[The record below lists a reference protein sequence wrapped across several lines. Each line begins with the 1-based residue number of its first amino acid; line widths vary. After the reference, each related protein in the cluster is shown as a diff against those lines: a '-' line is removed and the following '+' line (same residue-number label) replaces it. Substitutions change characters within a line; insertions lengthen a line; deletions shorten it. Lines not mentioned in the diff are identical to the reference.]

1 MVGSDWQCRF
11 SHVWV
16 LAEAEGRLEAA
27 SADCQEI
34 DRTIDRA
41 GGARPFD
48 YFWLAT
54 WEGAAI
60 LHSMPKLISLLE
72 VGATPRGGCARESGQ
87 GPGTVSLEESIDTSG
102 RSRRVRLR
110 FSNWHR
116 WLFVGLFV
124 GLVCGSGAAQPAQDS
139 PDLAF
144 RRAPMKESSRSIV
157 IPLAKDLHLAFDAE
171 LLRTHTIW
179 QGPGLDVYGP
189 PFTGSKTPFLCT
201 YSGSVLWTMP
211 ARIPWSLGGAAGPDV
226 QGSAAKVEFRGLASK
241 DHSVTL
247 IYEVGAGNLAVRI
260 RETPALVQWGG
271 NRAVVRRLEIGPSS
285 TGLWFLAHAEMGH
298 SRDSGGS
305 PLRVVIDRDGDR
317 VTAAARGLQG
327 IRWATI
333 EEDVSYDVS
342 EVAEEEGASTVGTR
356 HVEGHETRCYVW
368 IPPHHEAAVVE
379 IATVVGLAAGA
390 QGDEGWLTGTPRA
403 PGLSV
408 PSGVRQG
415 DAGTAVATR
424 FQASE
429 TGPSRVHGDAFYEI
443 EHFSLPEEI
452 ELKVTGMDWLPNGNL
467 AVCTW
472 AGEIYVIEQPTGPAG
487 AVVCRRF
494 ASGLNEAFG
503 MKVIDGALYVVQK
516 AELTRVTDTDGDG
529 RGDLFET
536 ISDDWGFTGNYHAF
550 AFGPVLDQRQN
561 LFVFLTG
568 QRGRWDV
575 PFVGWALR
583 MNLDGTGVEGF
594 ASGLRAPNGFGTFG
608 PDDDLFVADNQGN
621 WIGAC
626 RLNHVQRGRFY
637 GFPSGKP
644 ASEADYRMPRNP
656 SPPAVWFPRKLSPS
670 TSGFVTIEDPRLGP
684 FQGQLLVGDFQNA
697 LVMRVFLEKVNG
709 EWQGAVWP
717 FAKGFYSGVNR
728 LLMGPDGRL
737 YVGGLKNRAWAA
749 TAPREASLDRVRF
762 TGRIPFEVKEVHAT
776 RRGFHLEFTK
786 PVDPGM
792 AGDTEN
798 YFVSQYRYEYHQA
811 YGSPEIDQEG
821 KENSSTEIGVESVVV
836 SADGTRVT
844 MVLDGARTGYVT
856 AVQLLDIES
865 ADGESI
871 WHDTFYYTLN
881 GRPE

>member
-1 MVGSDWQCRF
+1 M
-11 SHVWV
+11 HP
-16 LAEAEGRLEAA
+16 LARYRTPPLA
-27 SADCQEI
+27 SWSW
-34 DRTIDRA
+34 
-41 GGARPFD
+41 
-48 YFWLAT
+48 Y
-54 WEGAAI
+54 
-60 LHSMPKLISLLE
+60 
-72 VGATPRGGCARESGQ
+72 
-87 GPGTVSLEESIDTSG
+87 
-102 RSRRVRLR
+102 
-110 FSNWHR
+110 R
-116 WLFVGLFV
+116 WLILWLFV
-124 GLVCGSGAAQPAQDS
+124 GLVCETRAAQSVHDS

-144 RRAPMKESSRSIV
+144 RRAPMKEASRSIV
-157 IPLAKDLHLAFDAE
+157 IPLADDLHLAFDAG

-179 QGPGLDVYGP
+179 KGPGLNVYGP

-201 YSGSVLWTMP
+201 YTGSVLWTMP
-211 ARIPWSLGGAAGPDV
+211 ARIPWSVGSAAGPEV
-226 QGSAAKVEFRGLASK
+226 QAVAPKVEFRGLVSK
-241 DHSVTL
+241 GDSVTL
-247 IYEVGAGNLAVRI
+247 MYEVGVGDTAVRI
-260 RETPALVQWGG
+260 HETPTVVPWGG
-271 NRAVVRRLEIGPSS
+271 SRAVVRLLEIGPSS
-285 TGLWFLAHAEMGH
+285 AGLWFLAHAEMGH
-298 SRDSGGS
+298 SRDSAGT

-356 HVEGHETRCYVW
+356 HVEGHETRCFVW
-368 IPPHHEAAVVE
+368 IPPHDEAVVVE
-379 IATVVGLAAGA
+379 IATTVGLAARA
-390 QGDEGWLTGTPRA
+390 QGDEGWLTGTPTA
-403 PGLSV
+403 PDMRLRPRSHPGEV
-408 PSGVRQG
+408 GKV
-415 DAGTAVATR
+415 VATR
-424 FQASE
+424 FQASD
-429 TGPSRVHGDAFYEI
+429 TGPARVHGDAFYEV

-452 ELKVTGMDWLPNGNL
+452 ELKVTGMDWLPNGDL

-472 AGEIYVIEQPTGPAG
+472 AGEIYVIEHPTGPAG
-487 AVVCRRF
+487 AAVCRRF
-494 ASGLNEAFG
+494 ARGLNEAFG
-503 MKVIDGALYVVQK
+503 LKVVDGEIYGVQK
-516 AELTRVTDTDGDG
+516 PELTRVTDTDGDG
-529 RGDLFET
+529 QADLFET

-575 PFVGWALR
+575 PFVGWTLR
-583 MNLDGTGVEGF
+583 MNRDGTGVEGF

-608 PDDDLFVADNQGN
+608 LDDDLFVADNQGN

-644 ASEADYRMPRNP
+644 ASEADYKMPRNP

-670 TSGFVTIEDPRLGP
+670 TSGFVTIQDPRFGP

-762 TGRIPFEVKEVHAT
+762 TGKIPFEVKEVHAT
-776 RRGFHLEFTK
+776 RKGFQLEFTK
-786 PVDPGM
+786 PVDRGM
-792 AGDTEN
+792 AGDLEN
-798 YFVSQYRYEYHQA
+798 YFVSQFTYEYHQA
-811 YGSPEIDQEG
+811 YGSAEIDHEG
-821 KENSSTEIGVESVVV
+821 RENSATEIGVESVVV

-844 MVLDGARTGYVT
+844 MELDGDRTGFVT

-881 GRPE
+881 RRPE